1 MGRRIYNLAIP
12 ESTPKSVDHGRR
24 SAPVLHRIG
33 FVILSILFGSVSL
46 AAIDWSAPEQQL
58 ATKIVAVTGP
68 GAVALTFENRS
79 SLGRRNS
86 DIVENGLR
94 AALEQAGIR
103 LVRPEQAAATVV
115 IWLSE
120 NPGSYVWVAQIQQG
134 QSDSAVVM
142 VSVAR
147 AGGTAAAY
155 DAMPMSLRKTL
166 LFSQDAPILDVA
178 VLQEEAAPTRI
189 ATLDAE
195 KVSIYHL
202 QAGKWQ
208 QEQTVETPHA
218 KPWPRDLRGRLIA
231 AKDHLLDVYL
241 PGVTCHSNAGGTV
254 MLNCRETD
262 DPWPMVAAGLTGS
275 SLFPSAGAENKG
287 AIPAMAAFFAPTRNF
302 FTGALTP
309 AVGKFT
315 NIPKFYSAAALPR
328 DKYTLWLFSATDG
341 FIHLVDGMNDQ
352 YAKLDWGSSITSLKT
367 ACGAG
372 WQVLATGAGERSN
385 DTVRAYEFPDRDPVP
400 VSAPLELPGS
410 VTGLWTEARGDSAVV
425 VVRDQDTGGYEAF
438 RLAMACGQ

>member
-1 MGRRIYNLAIP
+1 MGRPIYNLAIA
-12 ESTPKSVDHGRR
+12 ESTLKSVNRDRR
-24 SAPVLHRIG
+24 RAPVLNPVG
-33 FVILSILFGSVSL
+33 LVILSILFGSVL
-46 AAIDWSAPEQQL
+46 LRATDWSVPEQQL

-79 SLGRRNS
+79 SLGRRNT

-94 AALEQAGIR
+94 AVLEQAGIR
-103 LVRPEQAAATVV
+103 LVRPEQAAATVFIV
-115 IWLSE
+115 LSE

-142 VSVAR
+142 VSASR
-147 AGGTAAAY
+147 TGGTAAGH

-178 VLQEEAAPTRI
+178 VVQEDAAPTRI
-189 ATLDAE
+189 ATLDGE
-195 KVSIYHL
+195 KVSIYRL
-202 QAGKWQ
+202 QGGKWQ
-208 QEQTVETPHA
+208 QEQAAEIPHA
-218 KPWPRDLRGRLIA
+218 KPWPRDLRGRLIT
-231 AKDHLLDVYL
+231 AKDHLFDVYL

-262 DPWPMVAAGLTGS
+262 DPWPMVAAGMTGS
-275 SLFPSAGAENKG
+275 SPFPSAGLENKG
-287 AIPAMAAFFAPTRNF
+287 AIPAMGAFYAPTRNF

-309 AVGKFT
+309 AVGKFS
-315 NIPKFYSAAALPR
+315 NIPKFYSAAGLPR
-328 DKYTLWLFSATDG
+328 EKYTLWLFSATDG

-352 YAKLDWGSSITSLKT
+352 YAKLEWGSSITSLKT
-367 ACGAG
+367 GCGAG
-372 WQVLATGAGERSN
+372 WQVLTTSAGERSN

-410 VTGLWTEARGDSAVV
+410 VTGLWTEPRGDSAVV